1 MDRQFVHL
9 HLHTEYS
16 LLDGVGKI
24 DEYINRAKELNMTAI
39 AITDH
44 GNMFG
49 AIEFYTKALKH
60 GIKPIIGMEAYI
72 SQFAM
77 TEKKGNNFH
86 LTLLAM
92 NKKGYKNL
100 LKLTS
105 LSYRDGFYYKPRID
119 KELLK
124 IHSEGL
130 IALSGCMAGEI
141 PHYLMSNDT
150 EQAEK
155 SLKEYLDIFGE
166 NFYIE
171 LQDNGIEE
179 QAETNEKL
187 YELAKKFEIEVVA
200 TNDVH
205 YTHHGEHKLQD
216 IMICI
221 QTGAKLK
228 DEKRMKIESDG
239 MFMKNYE
246 QIMQK
251 LGKYP
256 GALENTVK
264 IAQKCNLQLEFGIF
278 KFPHYDIP
286 EGYNNIND
294 YLESLVNERIEY
306 RYPNYPDSSIRER
319 IDYELDVIKK
329 MGYAAYFVVV
339 WDFID
344 YARKKGIPVG
354 PGRGSAAGSIV
365 AYLLGITNIDPIK
378 YNLIFE
384 RFLNPERISMP
395 DIDIDICQERRQEV
409 IEYVAGKYGLDKVA
423 HIITFGTMKARA
435 AIRDVGRVMDIDIK
449 KVDKIAKMIPHFS
462 TIKEALTA
470 NKELADLYNKDIH
483 VQDLLDFS
491 RGVEGRVRHA
501 SIHAAGIVITKE
513 ALNED
518 IPLYYDKKTSLVS
531 TQYQMK
537 ELENLGILKMDFLG
551 LKNLSIVQRTLD
563 YIEKNR
569 AIKINLD
576 TLNLDDLKTYELLQR
591 GDSLGIFQLES
602 EGIIKLMKKLKPDK
616 FEDIVALLA
625 LYRPGPLG
633 SGMVDDYINVKNG
646 LSRAKYPHDSLKD
659 ILEETYGVILYQ
671 EQVMKIANRMADY
684 SMGEADLLRR
694 AMGKKIAALMDENR
708 DKFVKRS
715 IEKGYDKNTAE
726 EMFFLI
732 DKFAGYGFN
741 KSHSA
746 AYALIVYWTA
756 YFKANYQL
764 EYFAALMTSEM
775 NNIDKLALYIEDAKR
790 HSVKIK
796 LPDINNPSTKFEIKD
811 KHIIFGMSAIKNL
824 GEGIVDKIVEERTL
838 GIFKSF
844 EDFILRMKPHGLN
857 KKSLE
862 ALVLSGSTDSLNGNR
877 KQKYM
882 IINKILE
889 VATKKS
895 KEDEIQQMNLFGQA
909 KSVFE
914 RVDFPNV
921 EEMEMNELL
930 KGEKEFVG
938 LYLSGHPLDKY
949 KNILEAY
956 EVDHLHQLDPDK
968 QHFVK
973 IFGIIKHVKKIIT
986 KKNRE
991 NMALLE
997 IEDYFSSIK
1006 ATIFPRQ
1013 FAEYVHYLF
1022 ENTAVYIEGHLE
1034 IDSFGGHD
1042 EPKININKLVDIEE
1056 MCEVPGFKV
1065 YLLVEDNDQ
1074 AKLNKL
1080 KEIIKRHSGNHRTF
1094 IAFRDKKQQ
1103 SIVELSQNLRV
1114 NPSSIFIEE
1123 VSELLGRGAIK
1134 IKK

>member
-24 DEYINRAKELNMTAI
+24 DEYIKRAKELNMTAI

-77 TEKKGNNFH
+77 TEKKGDNYH

-141 PHYLMSNDT
+141 PRHLMSNDS

-155 SLKEYLDIFGE
+155 SLKEYLDIFGD

-179 QAETNEKL
+179 QIETNEKL
-187 YELAKKFEIEVVA
+187 YQLAKKFEVEVVA

-205 YTHHGEHKLQD
+205 YAHHGEHKLQD

-221 QTGAKLK
+221 QTGAKLR

-246 QIMQK
+246 QILQK

-256 GALENTVK
+256 EAIKNTVK
-264 IAQKCNLQLEFGIF
+264 IAEKCNLQLEFGVF
-278 KFPHYDIP
+278 KFPHYEIP
-286 EGYNNIND
+286 EGYHNINE
-294 YLESLVNERIEY
+294 YLESLVNERIIY
-306 RYPNYPDSSIRER
+306 RYPDSYDSSLKER
-319 IDYELDVIKK
+319 IKYELDVIKK

-409 IEYVAGKYGLDKVA
+409 IEYVARKYGSDKVA

-435 AIRDVGRVMDIDIK
+435 AIRDVGRVMDVDIK
-449 KVDKIAKMIPHFS
+449 KVDKIAKMIPNFS
-462 TIKEALTA
+462 TIKDALTS
-470 NKELADLYNKDIH
+470 NRDLADLYNKDIQ

-518 IPLYYDKKTSLVS
+518 VPLYYDKKTSLVS

-569 AIKINLD
+569 NIKINLD
-576 TLNLDDLKTYELLQR
+576 TLILDDQNTYKLLQN

-602 EGIIKLMKKLKPDK
+602 EGIIKLMKKLKPNK

-646 LSRAKYPHDSLKD
+646 LSRAKYPHETLKD

-790 HSVKIK
+790 HNVKIK
-796 LPDINNPSTKFEIKD
+796 LPDINSPSTKFEIKD

-824 GEGIVDKIVEERTL
+824 GEGIVDKIVEERTI

-862 ALVLSGSTDSLNGNR
+862 ALVLSGSTDSLDGNR

-914 RVDFPNV
+914 RIDFPNV

-956 EVDHLHQLDPDK
+956 EVDQLHKLDPDK

-986 KKNRE
+986 KKHRE

-1034 IDSFGGHD
+1034 IDSFGGQD
-1042 EPKININKLVDIEE
+1042 EAKININKLVDIEE
-1056 MCEVPGFKV
+1056 ICEVPGFKV
-1065 YLLVEDNDQ
+1065 YLLIENNEQ

-1080 KEIIKRHSGNHRTF
+1080 KEIIKRHSGKHRTF

-1103 SIVELSQNLRV
+1103 SLVELSNNLRV
-1114 NPSSIFIEE
+1114 NPSSLFIEE
-1123 VSELLGRGAIK
+1123 VTELLGRGSIK